1 MAPVLLAASATTVQ
15 QLALGAIG
23 AGVGLLLLL
32 GFRAWY
38 FRVGRIVA
46 SLERIEAR
54 LAALEAASRAPQPTA
69 TASAAALGSVVEAK
83 PWEAPSPAPVVAA
96 AVPAA
101 EVPAAPVP
109 AASLP
114 AAPVPAAAVPV
125 APVPAAP
132 VPSAPIA
139 EAPAAAAPADVP
151 DPSLVKT
158 VVSPVPAAIAA
169 GAVAP
174 PDGPNTMR
182 TAQSSLPA
190 ALAAG
195 AEAKPE
201 PHRIAVP
208 VETPVATLPGLLAA
222 QERRA
227 DKRLTE
233 PDLAPVPPPARE
245 APPAA
250 AAPAEAPRPPT
261 AEVPWVK
268 KKDTEPGVASTRP
281 PEPASATAPAP
292 GQRLVAPPE
301 GSRYCPYCGQLT
313 SKRNLFCA
321 ACQAKLPA

>member
-1 MAPVLLAASATTVQ
+1 MAPVLFAASATTVQ

-38 FRVGRIVA
+38 FRVGRIVS

-54 LAALEAASRAPQPTA
+54 LAALEAASRAPQPQA
-69 TASAAALGSVVEAK
+69 TAPVAALGSVVEAK
-83 PWEAPSPAPVVAA
+83 PWEAPSPAPVAA

-101 EVPAAPVP
+101 EAPATPVAAAPV
-109 AASLP
+109 P
-114 AAPVPAAAVPV
+114 AAPVPAAAVPAAPVPV
-125 APVPAAP
+125 APVPAA
-132 VPSAPIA
+132 AIA
-139 EAPAAAAPADVP
+139 EAPTAAAPADAP

-158 VVSPVPAAIAA
+158 VVSPVPAAIAS

-208 VETPVATLPGLLAA
+208 VETPVAPLPALLAA

-281 PEPASATAPAP
+281 PEPAAPAAPAP